1 MPPPPE
7 YSTIQYYYSY
17 PFPGNGIVIF
27 KLMSFLFPMMFLSLD
42 HDFIGKLMKLL
53 LLAFTISSM
62 TYELAIS
69 GRNCFPQA
77 AKLFTQREVRLM
89 PSNETVWFP
98 QYLNSTGSSL
108 LIMILQILFVIC
120 SLAITIKSNKKIISK
135 KFKQLL
141 GRRRNAVNPLPLTNM
156 TDNQNKIMTTTNVR
170 EHKDDLEKGSTNQLI
185 QPTTSKQVLN
195 SVMVTHLSENNQPL
209 SSSSLTVI
217 EVADKTE
224 SDSANLGIHQHKQ
237 VTLKE
242 IKLHVK
248 INKTLR
254 TKSGFKPE
262 KGTNLQKTQN
272 HYEKK
277 ADKVENAVTVQKL
290 HVGLTYTTEV
300 PKVQQMVFKM
310 ASSTSAIIIYNFIIL
325 QFIFSLKDY
334 PYALRFGYSYFKAV
348 FDTIPLLVILTKGP
362 IYDLVKR
369 RVASFNQNS
378 K

>member
-1 MPPPPE
+1 
-7 YSTIQYYYSY
+7 
-17 PFPGNGIVIF
+17 
-27 KLMSFLFPMMFLSLD
+27 MMFLSLD

-53 LLAFTISSM
+53 LLAFTMSSM

-108 LIMILQILFVIC
+108 LILILEIMFAMC
-120 SLAITIKSNKKIISK
+120 SLAITIKSNKNIISK

-170 EHKDDLEKGSTNQLI
+170 EHKDDSEKGSTYQLI

-195 SVMVTHLSENNQPL
+195 SVMVTHLSENNQP
-209 SSSSLTVI
+209 SSSLTVI

-224 SDSANLGIHQHKQ
+224 SDSENLGIHQHKQ

-262 KGTNLQKTQN
+262 KGTNLQKRQN
-272 HYEKK
+272 QDEKK
-277 ADKVENAVTVQKL
+277 ADKVENAVTVKKL
-290 HVGLTYTTEV
+290 HVGLTNTTEV
-300 PKVQQMVFKM
+300 PKVQQMAFKM
-310 ASSTSAIIIYNFIIL
+310 ASSTSASIIYNFIIL